1 MVIRELYENSTKLSE
16 FTDTN
21 IIRSQIIF
29 LEQNERLIGLKGSR
43 GVGKTT
49 LLLQFAK
56 TKLQN
61 KNYVYLSLDN
71 PYFTENKLIG
81 FVDDFVKNGGEYLLL
96 DEVHHY
102 NNWSLELKNIYD
114 SYNELKV
121 VYTGSS
127 LLHLIKGRADLSR
140 RTIID
145 TLYGLS
151 LREYINFT
159 ENTNF
164 KAYSL
169 DEILKNH
176 EKIAKNIIKEI
187 KPILKYNEYLK
198 IGYYPFFLENKENYP
213 FKLAEIINQ
222 VLEADLPQFA
232 NINYSN
238 INKLKQLLY
247 AISESV
253 PFQPN
258 IEKLSS
264 RIGISK
270 NTLKNYLYY
279 LNEALLIK
287 MIYSE
292 KKGVNKFSK
301 PEKIY
306 LHHPNLMFSMTGGNT
321 DVGNLRETFFLN
333 QLSLKNDVN
342 YPKKGDFLIN
352 KRYTFE
358 IGGRNKSFSQI
369 ADLKDSFLAI
379 DNIEIG
385 FRNQIPL
392 WLFGFL
398 Y

>member
-1 MVIRELYENSTKLSE
+1 MRELYELSE
-16 FTDTN
+16 KLIEFVNIDT
-21 IIRSQIIF
+21 IRPQISF
-29 LEQNERLIGLKGSR
+29 FSQNERLIGLKGSR
-43 GVGKTT
+43 GAGKTT

-56 TKLQN
+56 TMLKD
-61 KNYVYLSLDN
+61 KSYVYLSLDN
-71 PYFTENKLIG
+71 PYFAENKLND
-81 FVDDFVKNGGEYLLL
+81 FVDDFVKNGGKYLLL

-102 NNWSLELKNIYD
+102 DNWSLELKNIYD
-114 SYNELKV
+114 NYKELTV
-121 VYTGSS
+121 LYTGSS
-127 LLHLIKGRADLSR
+127 LLHIIKGRADLSR
-140 RTIID
+140 RTVID

-164 KAYSL
+164 KAFSL
-169 DEILKNH
+169 SDILKNH
-176 EKIAKNIIKEI
+176 VKIARDILQQI
-187 KPILKYNEYLK
+187 KPVLKYNEYLK
-198 IGYYPFFLENKENYP
+198 IGYYPFFLENKENYA
-213 FKLAEIINQ
+213 FKLSEIINQ
-222 VLEADLPQFA
+222 ILESDLPQFA
-232 NINYSN
+232 NISYSN
-238 INKLKQLLY
+238 IKKLKQLLY

-287 MIYSE
+287 MVYTE
-292 KKGVNKFSK
+292 KKGVNKFAK

-306 LHHPNLMFSMTGGNT
+306 LHHPNLMFSITNGNT

-342 YPKKGDFLIN
+342 YPKKGDFIIN
-352 KRYTFE
+352 KKYIFE
-358 IGGRNKSFSQI
+358 IGGRNKKFSQI
-369 ADLKDSFLAI
+369 ADLQNSFLAI